1 MQVAFTY
8 LNIYAL
14 MKISRSLFLH
24 YCITKSSYHLGKTV
38 SLTQKYQLMAWARG
52 SGHEP
57 KNYFKGF
64 QIGVYELVASSPSY
78 MLFYLVEELLNEV
91 NEPLAP
97 ILKVKIARGDDCSCA
112 RILGQKF
119 FCDHDEERVRF
130 YIEAANDSRKER
142 LKA

>member
-1 MQVAFTY
+1 
-8 LNIYAL
+8 
-14 MKISRSLFLH
+14 MKISRSLFSH
-24 YCITKSSYHLGKTV
+24 YCRIKACYHLGRSV
-38 SLTQKYQLMAWARG
+38 STTQKYQLMAWARG

-78 MLFYLVEELLNEV
+78 LLFYLVEELLNEV

-119 FCDHDEERVRF
+119 FCDHDVERVKF

-142 LKA
+142 LIA